1 MYNLHTDIC
10 YSPGQD
16 LSNDVF
22 GLALQQ
28 SFNFLISR
36 TFQAIS
42 GVVSESTSVGVYEMK
57 LFGCLFLTL

>member
-1 MYNLHTDIC
+1 MYNLHTDIS

-16 LSNDVF
+16 FSNDVF

-36 TFQAIS
+36 TQAIS
-42 GVVSESTSVGVYEMK
+42 GVVSESTSVGV
-57 LFGCLFLTL
+57 

>member
-36 TFQAIS
+36 TQAIS
-42 GVVSESTSVGVYEMK
+42 GVVSESTSVGVNEIK
-57 LFGCLFLTL
+57 LFVCLFLTL

>member
-1 MYNLHTDIC
+1 MYNFHTDIC

-36 TFQAIS
+36 TQAIS

-57 LFGCLFLTL
+57 LFVCLFLTL

>member
-36 TFQAIS
+36 TQAIL

-57 LFGCLFLTL
+57 LFVCLFLTL

>member
-1 MYNLHTDIC
+1 MYNFHTDIC

-36 TFQAIS
+36 TQAIS

-57 LFGCLFLTL
+57 LFVCF

>member
-1 MYNLHTDIC
+1 MYDLHTDIC

-36 TFQAIS
+36 TQAIL
-42 GVVSESTSVGVYEMK
+42 GIVSETTSVGVYEMK
-57 LFGCLFLTL
+57 LFVCLFLTL

>member
-36 TFQAIS
+36 TQAIS

-57 LFGCLFLTL
+57 LFVCLFLTL